1 MLRWME
7 TIPNDGLIRYLDV
20 FNMEVVA
27 VTTPRGAAEFLQV
40 KADQYVKNPKVKR
53 ILENILGNGLVT
65 SEGMDHKVCL
75 LMTSSTMPDKT
86 SINGNTFYLHS
97 MSK

>member
-53 ILENILGNGLVT
+53 ILENILEVIDDEVRRRSSHPAFGGPSPV
-65 SEGMDHKVCL
+65 EGAWKLC
-75 LMTSSTMPDKT
+75 
-86 SINGNTFYLHS
+86 
-97 MSK
+97 